1 MGWVISGDTVL
12 RGMLPMIILLSTEI
26 LFQPVD
32 ILNYKRE
39 EKNPKNDTSFN
50 ECTQLKS
57 LNYLCTNST
66 KLTYCERI
74 LNVYDVATFEI
85 RGGKGR
91 NGYGPSINLVL
102 ALIHS

>member
-39 EKNPKNDTSFN
+39 KKKPKKMILLSMNVH
-50 ECTQLKS
+50 S
-57 LNYLCTNST
+57 LSL
-66 KLTYCERI
+66 
-74 LNVYDVATFEI
+74 
-85 RGGKGR
+85 
-91 NGYGPSINLVL
+91 
-102 ALIHS
+102 

>member
-1 MGWVISGDTVL
+1 MGCVISGDTVL
-12 RGMLPMIILLSTEI
+12 RGMLPMIILLSREI

-39 EKNPKNDTSFN
+39 EKNDTTFN
-50 ECTQLKS
+50 ECAQFKS

-66 KLTYCERI
+66 KLTYCKRI

>member
-1 MGWVISGDTVL
+1 
-12 RGMLPMIILLSTEI
+12 MIILLSTEI

-39 EKNPKNDTSFN
+39 EKNDTTFN
-50 ECTQLKS
+50 ECAQFKS
-57 LNYLCTNST
+57 LNYLCINST
-66 KLTYCERI
+66 KMTYCERI

>member
-12 RGMLPMIILLSTEI
+12 RGMLPIIILLSREI

-39 EKNPKNDTSFN
+39 EKNDTTFN
-50 ECTQLKS
+50 ECAQFKS
-57 LNYLCTNST
+57 LNYLCINST

>member
-39 EKNPKNDTSFN
+39 EKNDTTFN
-50 ECTQLKS
+50 ECAQFKS
-57 LNYLCTNST
+57 LNYLGINST

>member
-12 RGMLPMIILLSTEI
+12 RGMLPIIILLSREI

-39 EKNPKNDTSFN
+39 EKNDTTFK
-50 ECTQLKS
+50 ECAQFKS

>member
-1 MGWVISGDTVL
+1 
-12 RGMLPMIILLSTEI
+12 MIILLSTEI

-39 EKNPKNDTSFN
+39 EKNDTTFN
-50 ECTQLKS
+50 ECAQFKS

-85 RGGKGR
+85 RRGKGR